1 MADQRRTPGP
11 STMEKQGTRAFLLV
25 GNHLRDLATGSDL
38 RAPTMIAKVE
48 ARMAENVARF
58 CKKGGACVE
67 KA

>member
-1 MADQRRTPGP
+1 
-11 STMEKQGTRAFLLV
+11 MEKQGTRAFLLV